1 MAVIPSQ
8 TIDFNDILEQA
19 ALSIQTQQRD
29 RPSAKTVLA
38 ALLHAEKH
46 TKQQRISYPLEAL
59 LGRWQLGFTAPR
71 KAHFKANQTMGTG
84 VYIPQF
90 VPAQISFMPSNPTV
104 TATDVDLRN
113 PLTIA
118 NQIQLSGLRLQF
130 TGVAQY
136 LGKKNLLVFEFTRLN
151 LALFDRTIYQQAL
164 SKTSSSRLSSQESSS
179 QPAKLPFFA
188 FFWATEHAIAA
199 RGRGGGVA
207 LWVRRLDN
215 EPPHRLPENP
225 LSEDER

>member
-1 MAVIPSQ
+1 MTVLPSQ

-29 RPSAKTVLA
+29 RPSAQMVLA

-46 TKQQRISYPLEAL
+46 TKQQRISYPLEGL

-71 KAHFKANQTMGTG
+71 KAHFKANQAIGKG
-84 VYIPQF
+84 FYIPQF
-90 VPAQISFMPSNPTV
+90 APAQISFMPFDSDIS
-104 TATDVDLRN
+104 ATDVDLEN
-113 PLTIA
+113 HLTIA
-118 NQIQLSGLRLQF
+118 NQLQLGGLRLQF

-136 LGKKNLLVFEFTRLN
+136 PGKKNLLVFEFTRLN

-164 SKTSSSRLSSQESSS
+164 RGKSSTSLSAQSSSRSI
-179 QPAKLPFFA
+179 AKLPFFA
-188 FFWATEHAIAA
+188 FFWVTEHAIAA

-207 LWVRRLDN
+207 LWVRISEN
-215 EPPHRLPENP
+215 NLPNH
-225 LSEDER
+225 ER